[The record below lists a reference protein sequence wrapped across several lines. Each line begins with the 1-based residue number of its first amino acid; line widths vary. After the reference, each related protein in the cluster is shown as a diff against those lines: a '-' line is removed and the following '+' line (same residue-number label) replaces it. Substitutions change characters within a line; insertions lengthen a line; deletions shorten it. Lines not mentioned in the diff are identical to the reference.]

1 MTPEKWDPWRNLSF
15 LQDRINRMFWE
26 AFPEPR
32 GENDEVSLGTWYPAI
47 DIHETDAAI
56 ILEAELPGLKKEDI
70 DIEIR
75 ENILTLKG
83 ERKDNKEIK
92 EQNYYRQERRSG
104 KFSRSLTLP
113 AVIDPEKVVASYKA
127 GVLEVK
133 IPKPEERKPTQI
145 DIK

>member
-1 MTPEKWDPWRNLSF
+1 MTLVRKDSWRNLSF
-15 LQDRINRMFWE
+15 LQDRINRLFWE

-32 GENDEVSLGTWYPAI
+32 VGEDEVGLDTWYPPV
-47 DIHETDAAI
+47 DIHETDGAI
-56 ILEAELPGLKKEDI
+56 VVQAELPGLKKEDI
-70 DIEIR
+70 VIEIK

-83 ERKDNKEIK
+83 ERTEEKEIK
-92 EQNYYRQERRSG
+92 EENYYRQERRSG
-104 KFSRSLTLP
+104 KFHRSFTLP

-133 IPKPEERKPTQI
+133 IPRPEEQKPKQI